1 MSILSKIKL
10 CENKEDFLL
19 KLNTFLDNKSKGYSC
34 LVNPNI
40 SLNCYKDNFYF
51 KTIQSAAFNVCDAIS
66 IEIIN
71 NLTKKRKIKSYPG
84 PDIFREITRNNFYS
98 QFFIGGENEI
108 LLKSLRNNLKNPN
121 FKMKDFYCPPFLN
134 VEDFDYLK
142 ISKLINQNKPDIIWI
157 GLGAPKQEIF
167 MSKLLP
173 HIDSGLMIGVGA
185 AFNFYSGY
193 KNHKRAPL
201 FFRRY
206 KIEWL
211 FRLINEPKKTF
222 PRVFRNIIYLP
233 IILIKEFR

>member
-1 MSILSKIKL
+1 MLSKIKL
-10 CENKEDFLL
+10 CKSKSHFYKEL
-19 KLNTFLDNKSKGYSC
+19 KLFFESKNKGYCC

-40 SLNCYKDNFYF
+40 SINCFKNKFYLEI
-51 KTIQSAAFNVCDAIS
+51 IQSAAFNVCDAIS
-66 IEIIN
+66 IETIY
-71 NLTKKRKIKSYPG
+71 NLTKKNKIRSFPG
-84 PDIFREITRNNFYS
+84 PDIFREITSINTYS
-98 QFFIGGENEI
+98 QFFIGGQNEI
-108 LLKSLRNNLKNPN
+108 FLKSLRDNLKNPN
-121 FKMKDFYCPPFLN
+121 FKMKDFYRPPFLN

-173 HIDSGLMIGVGA
+173 YIDSGLMIGVGA

-193 KNHKRAPL
+193 NNYKRAPI
-201 FFRRY
+201 FFRRH

-211 FRLINEPKKTF
+211 YRLTNEPKKIF

-233 IILIKEFR
+233 IILINELR